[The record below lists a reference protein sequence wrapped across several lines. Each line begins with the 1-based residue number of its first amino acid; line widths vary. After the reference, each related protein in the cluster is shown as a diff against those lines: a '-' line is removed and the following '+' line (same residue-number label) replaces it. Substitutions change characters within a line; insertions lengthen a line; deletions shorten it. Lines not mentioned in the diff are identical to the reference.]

1 MQRIQIAK
9 MKKKIKID
17 QFLAEEHYELVTHA
31 WMYTYGANLLLNL
44 FILFNLLYFFQQVDF
59 GFFALE

>member
-1 MQRIQIAK
+1 

-44 FILFNLLYFFQQVDF
+44 SILFNLLYFFQQVDF